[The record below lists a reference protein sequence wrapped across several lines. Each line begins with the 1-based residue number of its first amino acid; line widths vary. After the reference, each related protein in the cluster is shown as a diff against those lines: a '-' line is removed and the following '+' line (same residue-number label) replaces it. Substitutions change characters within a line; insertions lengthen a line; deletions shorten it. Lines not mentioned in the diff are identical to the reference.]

1 MNDLI
6 NIKQFIKYLDEIAK
20 REPVSEEL
28 RERVTKRNEL
38 YIYNYITDEDI
49 TIIVV
54 EYDPKK
60 INKWQSL
67 FQINVSVSG
76 WGQTEREFVTNSE
89 FSISDIET
97 YLIEENLIEIAKV
110 ISGFR
115 LWLLDKN
122 LLMYEKL

>member
-6 NIKQFIKYLDEIAK
+6 NIEQFIKYLDEIAK
-20 REPVSEEL
+20 REPISEDL
-28 RERVTKRNEL
+28 RVWITKRNEL

-49 TIIVV
+49 TITLV

-60 INKWQSL
+60 MNQWQSL
-67 FQINVSVSG
+67 FQINVSVYG
-76 WGQTEREFVTNSE
+76 WGQTEREFVTNSQ

-97 YLIEENLIEIAKV
+97 YLIEENLTEIAKV

-115 LWLLDKN
+115 LWLVDK
-122 LLMYEKL
+122 KLVKL